1 MPQAL
6 YEILKGFKAVP
17 SPFVISVSAFR
28 LITGR
33 TPKELSTLF
42 HGFKLPEGLTF
53 QAFALE
59 LLGLKLPG
67 ERDHK

>member
-1 MPQAL
+1 MPHAL

-33 TPKELSTLF
+33 TPKELVTWS
-42 HGFKLPEGLTF
+42 HGYKLPEGLTS
-53 QAFALE
+53 QTSARESLE
-59 LLGLKLPG
+59 AKLPG
-67 ERDHK
+67 ERDH